1 MPELNYYEML
11 GVERDADK
19 DAIDHAYLRAMRR
32 AHPDVNGKA
41 GEALA
46 KYLNQ
51 IKSTLS
57 DPAARAEYD
66 RSLDGGTEY
75 DRSPDSGT
83 KQNDSTDDNRAE
95 SESDDDGHATPDDV
109 AGDAVAAGVDDIESS
124 TGVIGYDRRRL
135 TALAILLAVGMIG
148 VPFAATVRSPIP
160 AGIIGMIPD
169 VAVAAGLSLS
179 AIALGVWLVW
189 WVLTSWR
196 GRLAGTALG
205 VIAVL
210 VASWLST
217 GYTGMGLMA
226 VPIVIGQSTLAY
238 AVDVHRS
245 RRFARFMADSDRV
258 LFVRAVD
265 SGSGRPVAL
274 LDAVKN
280 AVDTQTAVWGD
291 VAPGDY
297 VRMDGR
303 GVIVDS
309 LPSRFGES
317 WSRVA

>member
-11 GVERDADK
+11 GVERDASK

-66 RSLDGGTEY
+66 RSLDDGAE
-75 DRSPDSGT
+75 
-83 KQNDSTDDNRAE
+83 QNDSTGDNRAAPE
-95 SESDDDGHATPDDV
+95 DDGHATPDDV
-109 AGDAVAAGVDDIESS
+109 AGDAVDAGIDGIESS

-135 TALAILLAVGMIG
+135 TALSILLVLGMIG
-148 VPFAATVRSPIP
+148 VPFAAMARSPIP
-160 AGIIGMIPD
+160 AGIIGMIPGA
-169 VAVAAGLSLS
+169 AVNAGLSLS

-189 WVLTSWR
+189 WVFTSWR

-217 GYTGMGLMA
+217 GYTGTGLMA

>member
-11 GVERDADK
+11 GVERDADE

-57 DPAARAEYD
+57 DPSARAEYD
-66 RSLDGGTEY
+66 RSLDGSAGH
-75 DRSPDSGT
+75 
-83 KQNDSTDDNRAE
+83 NDSTDDHHAE
-95 SESDDDGHATPDDV
+95 ADDDGPVPDDA
-109 AGDAVAAGVDDIESS
+109 AGDAAAASIDDVEPP
-124 TGVIGYDRRRL
+124 TAVIGYDRRRL
-135 TALAILLAVGMIG
+135 TALAVLLAFGMIG
-148 VPFAATVRSPIP
+148 VPFAARSRSPIP
-160 AGIIGMIPD
+160 AGIIGMIPG

-189 WVLTSWR
+189 WVLASWR

-217 GYTGMGLMA
+217 GYAGIGLIA
-226 VPIVIGQSTLAY
+226 VPIVIGQSALAY
-238 AVDVHRS
+238 AVDVHRA

-291 VAPGDY
+291 VEPGDY

-303 GVIVDS
+303 GVVVDS
-309 LPSRFGES
+309 LPSRFGEA

>member
-11 GVERDADK
+11 GVERDADA

-66 RSLDGGTEY
+66 RSLDGG
-75 DRSPDSGT
+75 GH
-83 KQNDSTDDNRAE
+83 NDSTDDHHADA
-95 SESDDDGHATPDDV
+95 DDNGRTNLDDA
-109 AGDAVAAGVDDIESS
+109 AGDAVTASVDDVEPP
-124 TGVIGYDRRRL
+124 TAVIGYDRRRL
-135 TALAILLAVGMIG
+135 TTLAVLLAFGMIG
-148 VPFAATVRSPIP
+148 VPFAARSHSPIP
-160 AGIIGMIPD
+160 AGIIGMIPGA
-169 VAVAAGLSLS
+169 AVAAGLSLS

-189 WVLTSWR
+189 WGLASWR

-217 GYTGMGLMA
+217 GYAGIGLIA
-226 VPIVIGQSTLAY
+226 VPIVIGQSALAY

-291 VAPGDY
+291 VEPGDY

-303 GVIVDS
+303 GVVVDS
-309 LPSRFGES
+309 LPSRFGEA

>member
-11 GVERDADK
+11 GVERDADE

-57 DPAARAEYD
+57 DPSARAEYD
-66 RSLDGGTEY
+66 RSLDGGA
-75 DRSPDSGT
+75 G
-83 KQNDSTDDNRAE
+83 QNDSTDDNRAE
-95 SESDDDGHATPDDV
+95 SDDDGPAPDD
-109 AGDAVAAGVDDIESS
+109 ADGDSVAASVDDVEPP
-124 TGVIGYDRRRL
+124 TGIIGYDRRRL

-148 VPFAATVRSPIP
+148 VPFAARSHSPIP
-160 AGIIGMIPD
+160 AGIIGMIPG

-189 WVLTSWR
+189 WVFTSWR

-210 VASWLST
+210 IASWLST
-217 GYTGMGLMA
+217 GYTGMGLIA
-226 VPIVIGQSTLAY
+226 VPIVIGQSALAY

>member
-1 MPELNYYEML
+1 
-11 GVERDADK
+11 
-19 DAIDHAYLRAMRR
+19 MRR

-57 DPAARAEYD
+57 DPDARAEYD
-66 RSLDGGTEY
+66 RSLDGGA
-75 DRSPDSGT
+75 GH
-83 KQNDSTDDNRAE
+83 NDSTDNHRA
-95 SESDDDGHATPDDV
+95 DTDGDGPVPDD
-109 AGDAVAAGVDDIESS
+109 AAAASIDDVEPP
-124 TGVIGYDRRRL
+124 TAVIGYDRRRL
-135 TALAILLAVGMIG
+135 TTLAVLLAFGMIG
-148 VPFAATVRSPIP
+148 VPFAARSHSPIP
-160 AGIIGMIPD
+160 AGIIGMIPGA
-169 VAVAAGLSLS
+169 AVAAGLSLS

-189 WVLTSWR
+189 WVFTSWR

-205 VIAVL
+205 VISVL

-217 GYTGMGLMA
+217 GYADIGLIA
-226 VPIVIGQSTLAY
+226 VPIVIGQSALAY

-291 VAPGDY
+291 VEPGDY

-303 GVIVDS
+303 GVVVDS
-309 LPSRFGES
+309 LPSRFGEA